1 MPLRILLLE
10 DDPSLAYREREL
22 LELHEHTVEWT
33 PNGVEALVMAAR
45 SDFDLAILD
54 VEVDELSGLGIE
66 RVLRDIG
73 DIAVAVVSARSNG
86 WRRSAFSA
94 GAIACLQKPLDVV
107 RLPQL
112 AHAVEVG
119 GRRGPPLPGD
129 VRSLSRDE
137 LQRVSRMS
145 ASEIDALPFGVFRL
159 DRAGRIVVYNAFEA
173 TAAGLDREQ
182 VLGRRFA
189 DIAPC
194 MLVKEFVA
202 AAERARHGDH
212 VDEVMRFVFP
222 HHSAA
227 CLVTV
232 RLYSEESTG
241 ELWLFV
247 SKRARPQGSE
257 PIVLP

>member
-1 MPLRILLLE
+1 MLK
-10 DDPSLAYREREL
+10 
-22 LELHEHTVEWT
+22 LHEHTVEWT
-33 PNGVEALVMAAR
+33 PNGVEALVIAAR

-54 VEVDELSGLGIE
+54 IEVDELSGLGVE

-73 DIAVAVVSARSNG
+73 DVPVAVVSARPNG
-86 WRRSAFSA
+86 WRREAFSA
-94 GAIACLQKPLDVV
+94 GAIACLQKPVDVV

-112 AHAVEVG
+112 AHTVEVG

-129 VRSLSRDE
+129 VRSLSRDD
-137 LQRVSRMS
+137 LQKIARMS
-145 ASEIDALPFGVFRL
+145 SSEVDALPFGVFRI
-159 DRAGRIVVYNAFEA
+159 DRAGRIVMYNAFEA
-173 TAAGLDREQ
+173 TAAGLEREQ

-189 DIAPC
+189 EVAPC
-194 MLVKEFVA
+194 VLVKDFVA
-202 AAERARHGDH
+202 AAERARHDEH

-241 ELWLFV
+241 KLWLFV
-247 SKRARPQGSE
+247 SKRARPRGDE